1 MESDVK
7 RTEINA
13 HWHVNSITDGRQNEA
28 NQGMVKTNNSILSP
42 KTRMVKKILLS
53 RKKLSSPVMNKL
65 IH

>member
-1 MESDVK
+1 MESDDVK

-42 KTRMVKKILLS
+42 KTRMVKKILCS
-53 RKKLSSPVMNKL
+53 KTRMVKKQNYAP
-65 IH
+65 